1 MEEGKKLAWKLTGGK
16 KLRKDQ
22 CLIIILAGIL
32 LCVIAI
38 PTQPKSSKSDITDM
52 TNGKIGNHTVA
63 DETVAEVQA
72 EGSADAYAGYWEKR
86 LEETLRYVDGVG
98 KVKVLITL
106 RESEHKIVEK
116 DGPENYSNTEET
128 DAAGGS
134 RTVGESRIEKSTIY
148 MTDANG
154 QNIPYVI
161 MTIPPAVEGVV
172 VIAQGAGSQSVQENI
187 IGAIQVLFDIDANKI
202 KIVKM
207 KNNQ

>member
-1 MEEGKKLAWKLTGGK
+1 MESGKRLIEKLTNGK

-38 PTQPKSSKSDITDM
+38 PSQPKDVKSGITDIKDG
-52 TNGKIGNHTVA
+52 TIGNHIVS
-63 DETVAEVQA
+63 DENT
-72 EGSADAYAGYWEKR
+72 ADAQTENTADLYAQYWEER
-86 LEETLRYVDGVG
+86 LEDTLRYVDGVG
-98 KVKVLITL
+98 QVKVLITL

-134 RTVGESRIEKSTIY
+134 RVIGESRVEKSTIY
-148 MTDANG
+148 TTDLSGRNV
-154 QNIPYVI
+154 PYVI
-161 MTIPPAVEGVV
+161 MTIPPVVEGVV
-172 VIAQGAGSQSVQENI
+172 VIAQGAAAQSVQENI
-187 IGAIQVLFDIDANKI
+187 IEAIQVLFDIDANKI

-207 KNNQ
+207 KK

>member
-1 MEEGKKLAWKLTGGK
+1 MENSKKLIEKLTGGK

-22 CLIIILAGIL
+22 CLIMILAGIL
-32 LCVIAI
+32 LCVIAV
-38 PTQPKSSKSDITDM
+38 PVQPKKVKSGISDM
-52 TNGKIGNHTVA
+52 TNGKIENHTA
-63 DETVAEVQA
+63 QDETDAGQQT
-72 EGSADAYAGYWEKR
+72 GSAADSYAGYWEER
-86 LEETLRYVDGVG
+86 LEDTLRYVDGVG
-98 KVKVLITL
+98 RVRVLITL

-116 DGPENYSNTEET
+116 DGPENYSGTEEK

-134 RTVGESRIEKSTIY
+134 RTVSESRVEKSTIY
-148 MTDANG
+148 TTDADGRNM
-154 QNIPYVI
+154 PYVI

-207 KNNQ
+207 KK